1 VSLFSDGLL
10 CDYLILILHCLVP
23 VSSLSLW
30 KYADIQQKKLPR
42 ILLYEITVSISLLP
56 MSHLGWWLFKNT
68 ARRTYGR

>member
-30 KYADIQQKKLPR
+30 KYADIQQKKTPQN
-42 ILLYEITVSISLLP
+42 IIVWDYSFHIFVTDVT
-56 MSHLGWWLFKNT
+56 LGLVIV
-68 ARRTYGR
+68 